1 MINSFSRR
9 VVESGAYVSLR
20 LTETMFCSRPAVAA
34 TWPNSLPV
42 CALP

>member
-20 LTETMFCSRPAVAA
+20 LTETMFCSRPAVAGYL
-34 TWPNSLPV
+34 TQFPSGLRV
-42 CALP
+42 T